1 MIENPFKKY
10 APDVFNKIVLIDTVV
25 DLLEKGKKEYSD
37 KIAVKKDDE
46 DITYN
51 KLYLHSYLLFQG

>member
-25 DLLEKGKKEYSD
+25 DLLEKG
-37 KIAVKKDDE
+37 IVKWE
-46 DITYN
+46 
-51 KLYLHSYLLFQG
+51 LFD